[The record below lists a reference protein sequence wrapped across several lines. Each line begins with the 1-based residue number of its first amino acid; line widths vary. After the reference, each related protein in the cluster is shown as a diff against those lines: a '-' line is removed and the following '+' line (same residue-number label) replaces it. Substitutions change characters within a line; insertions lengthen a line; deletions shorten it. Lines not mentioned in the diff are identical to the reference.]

1 MSINAKKS
9 FCIRIGPRFNVDWCR
24 IITRDNHE
32 LAWCSSIRYLGI
44 YITSA
49 MTFRS
54 SVNYNKQATYR
65 AFNAI
70 FDKVG
75 RAASAEVMVHLFN
88 SKCLSILYY
97 GTDVCPLT
105 TKLISS
111 LQFVINSCFS
121 KMLMIKCD
129 DNMRYCQNVFGCLPV
144 ADIVRRRTCKFLQKF
159 DVAANVICQA
169 CTRR

>member
-1 MSINAKKS
+1 MIPASVSLSVQKRLNGSK
-9 FCIRIGPRFNVDWCR
+9 
-24 IITRDNHE
+24 RDNHE

-54 SVNYNKQATYR
+54 SVNHNKEATYR

-70 FDKVG
+70 FGKVG
-75 RAASAEVMVHLFN
+75 RAASAEVMVQLYN

-105 TKLISS
+105 TEQISS

-121 KMLMIKCD
+121 KMLMI
-129 DNMRYCQNVFGCLPV
+129 
-144 ADIVRRRTCKFLQKF
+144 
-159 DVAANVICQA
+159 
-169 CTRR
+169 